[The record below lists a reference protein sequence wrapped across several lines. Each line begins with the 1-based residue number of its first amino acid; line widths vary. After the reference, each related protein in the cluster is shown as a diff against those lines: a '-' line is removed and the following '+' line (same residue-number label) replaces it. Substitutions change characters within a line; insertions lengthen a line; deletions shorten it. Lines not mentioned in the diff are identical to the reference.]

1 MSKNL
6 IYTTAIDHN
15 TSEFR
20 NTDYSQ
26 YCIASWTAWC
36 KKNNID
42 FMAITKH
49 DDRYKY
55 PVWNKDLI
63 FDLVG
68 DKYDKIIY
76 VDSDTMI
83 KWDAPNPF
91 ELYTEDD
98 FCGAIDRSSLRW
110 IINSIQEYGKFFP
123 GIKLD
128 LQNYFNSGVCFFSKK
143 HKHIFEELKELLDEH
158 WKEIASNLEG
168 IKLNPYTDYYFLIQ
182 EKGAL
187 HILTIRQNNKIIG
200 YLVTFLYVHPHYQD
214 HRFGQNDLFYIKP
227 EHRKGSLAMKTIK
240 RHEEEMIKLGV
251 DSVTYHMK
259 PKKDFSALLI
269 RQGHHL
275 HETVYRKDFV

>member
-1 MSKNL
+1 
-6 IYTTAIDHN
+6 
-15 TSEFR
+15 
-20 NTDYSQ
+20 
-26 YCIASWTAWC
+26 
-36 KKNNID
+36 
-42 FMAITKH
+42 MAITKH

-143 HKHIFEELKELLDEH
+143 HKHIFEELKELYVNSGSELDKIKGVGKVQTVLNFIIKKNNIKL
-158 WKEIASNLEG
+158 KEIPPTWNLFS
-168 IKLNPYTDYYFLIQ
+168 I
-182 EKGAL
+182 
-187 HILTIRQNNKIIG
+187 H
-200 YLVTFLYVHPHYQD
+200 
-214 HRFGQNDLFYIKP
+214 
-227 EHRKGSLAMKTIK
+227 
-240 RHEEEMIKLGV
+240 
-251 DSVTYHMK
+251 
-259 PKKDFSALLI
+259 KKDMFKHNWQLNEDPTPFFIKYAYI
-269 RQGHHL
+269 WHFTGFPIEDRTRIMKQVWEQYKGHY
-275 HETVYRKDFV
+275 E

>member
-1 MSKNL
+1 
-6 IYTTAIDHN
+6 
-15 TSEFR
+15 
-20 NTDYSQ
+20 
-26 YCIASWTAWC
+26 
-36 KKNNID
+36 
-42 FMAITKH
+42 MAITKH

-76 VDSDTMI
+76 VDSDTMV

-143 HKHIFEELKELLDEH
+143 HKHIFEELKELYVNSGSELDKIKGVGKVQTVLNFILKKNNIKL
-158 WKEIASNLEG
+158 KEIPPTWNLFS
-168 IKLNPYTDYYFLIQ
+168 I
-182 EKGAL
+182 
-187 HILTIRQNNKIIG
+187 H
-200 YLVTFLYVHPHYQD
+200 
-214 HRFGQNDLFYIKP
+214 
-227 EHRKGSLAMKTIK
+227 
-240 RHEEEMIKLGV
+240 
-251 DSVTYHMK
+251 
-259 PKKDFSALLI
+259 KKDMFKHNWQLNEDPTPFFIKYAYI
-269 RQGHHL
+269 WHFTGFPIEDRTRIMKQVWEQYKGHY
-275 HETVYRKDFV
+275 E

>member
-20 NTDYSQ
+20 NTDYSR

-143 HKHIFEELKELLDEH
+143 HKHIFEELKELYVNSGSELDKIKGVGKVQTVLNFIIKKNNIKL
-158 WKEIASNLEG
+158 KEIPPTWNLFS
-168 IKLNPYTDYYFLIQ
+168 I
-182 EKGAL
+182 
-187 HILTIRQNNKIIG
+187 H
-200 YLVTFLYVHPHYQD
+200 
-214 HRFGQNDLFYIKP
+214 
-227 EHRKGSLAMKTIK
+227 
-240 RHEEEMIKLGV
+240 
-251 DSVTYHMK
+251 
-259 PKKDFSALLI
+259 KKDMFKHNWQLNEDPTPFFIKYAYI
-269 RQGHHL
+269 WHFTGFPIEDRTRIMKQVWEQYKGHY
-275 HETVYRKDFV
+275 E